1 LSPKAGSVSNAPEK
15 RSEFMTEEVYL
26 GEEVKALKE
35 NLLAQVDALIVRQN
49 QVEPVVKIESFE
61 VETASRRV
69 LKELVETYV

>member
-1 LSPKAGSVSNAPEK
+1 
-15 RSEFMTEEVYL
+15 MTEEVYL

>member
-1 LSPKAGSVSNAPEK
+1 
-15 RSEFMTEEVYL
+15 MTEEVYL

-69 LKELVETYV
+69 LKELVETYVQV